1 MTNPGLPH
9 STIDQQQKR
18 FDQPRSKGAQENLRY
33 RLAASI
39 ALLAFFLI
47 TISIVVS
54 MRGKTTQQ
62 PADLARVTVQEA
74 TIVGPLV
81 QHNVPTAT
89 VLLKNTGHSPAL
101 TTKVR
106 LVMTVW
112 TSNKF
117 PDWDMPL
124 QPASDAQSIGTVAL
138 GAVVP
143 QTISLITPL
152 TDVQG
157 MHLERKDWFIVIL
170 GVVSYADVS
179 GKPHETKLCLIWR
192 DTTTEHLSPCE
203 KWNET
208 N

>member
-1 MTNPGLPH
+1 MTTRQP
-9 STIDQQQKR
+9 SQKGSPNK
-18 FDQPRSKGAQENLRY
+18 PRYLLVGSVALVGFALI
-33 RLAASI
+33 AASI
-39 ALLAFFLI
+39 
-47 TISIVVS
+47 IVSVQE
-54 MRGKTTQQ
+54 KTHQT
-62 PADLARVTVQEA
+62 ADRARVEVQEA

-89 VLLKNTGHSPAL
+89 VLLKNTGHAPAL
-101 TTKVR
+101 TAKAH

-124 QPASDAQSIGTVAL
+124 KLTTEAETIGEIGPGSVVSQTV
-138 GAVVP
+138 
-143 QTISLITPL
+143 SLISPL

-170 GVVSYADVS
+170 GIVSYVDIF
-179 GKPHETKLCLIWR
+179 GNPHETKLCLIWR
-192 DTTTEHLSPCE
+192 NTSTQHLRPCE

-208 N
+208 D